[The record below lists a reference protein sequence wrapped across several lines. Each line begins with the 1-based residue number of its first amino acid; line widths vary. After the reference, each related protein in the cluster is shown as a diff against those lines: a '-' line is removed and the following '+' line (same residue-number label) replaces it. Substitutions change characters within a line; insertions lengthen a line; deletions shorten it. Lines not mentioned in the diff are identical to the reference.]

1 MDGGP
6 PLTDPTHYVDLID
19 SLLGPEDNPKSAFH
33 DLKKIEGVRFDGS
46 KCATCPTNCC
56 VVHNDEQY
64 IAIREDELDVIYRA
78 FPEAP
83 KVRANVKGKDGRRYY
98 TVTKKGARC
107 EFLGDDLRCTV
118 YSARPRYCREN
129 PGNAYHLS
137 GWDGLAYDLKRC
149 PGTTYEKPVLC
160 LNSGGLD
167 SLVVQAHFK
176 AHGFTPYSL
185 FIDYGQPARNGE
197 MAAAQTIANYYG
209 GKFYREEVKLEL
221 WNELPILRAAPLR
234 NLIFFSIAASYCDTL
249 NIPRI
254 GLAWDDKFVLP
265 KKFEIIAPLLGKS
278 KLQVARLGKKYG
290 APFEL
295 TWSCEV
301 AGPTPCGECAKCR
314 KRSSV
319 LERAAKSGSAG
330 SRVAGSAAG
339 S

>member
-1 MDGGP
+1 
-6 PLTDPTHYVDLID
+6 LID

-64 IAIREDELDVIYRA
+64 IAIREDELEVIYRA
-78 FPEAP
+78 FPDAP
-83 KVRANVKGKDGRRYY
+83 AVRVNVKGKDGRRYY

-107 EFLGDDLRCTV
+107 AFLGEDLRCTV

-176 AHGFTPYSL
+176 AQGFTPYSL
-185 FIDYGQPARNGE
+185 FIDYGQPDHDGE
-197 MAAAQTIANYYG
+197 LAAAQSIASYYG
-209 GKFYREEVKLEL
+209 GKFYREELKLEL
-221 WNELPILRAAPLR
+221 WKELPLFRATPLR

-249 NIPRI
+249 NIPCI
-254 GLAWDDKFVLP
+254 GLAWNGKSEKYVLP
-265 KKFEIIAPLLGKS
+265 KKFEIISPLLGKS
-278 KLQVARLGKKYG
+278 KSQIARMGKKYG

-295 TWSCEV
+295 CV
-301 AGPTPCGECAKCR
+301 
-314 KRSSV
+314 
-319 LERAAKSGSAG
+319 AKSGSAV
-330 SRVAGSAAG
+330 SRAAG
-339 S
+339 SISGS